1 MRQKSK
7 DGRKLTN
14 GDWMDKTAIAMWL
27 KWLSLLSVLL
37 LTETIKIHLNLK
49 EKISNEISQPN
60 VSSFNVG
67 CLKTNES
74 RCNVC

>member
-1 MRQKSK
+1 
-7 DGRKLTN
+7 
-14 GDWMDKTAIAMWL
+14 MDKTAIAMWL

-60 VSSFNVG
+60 VSSFSRFCGNVG